1 MSGATSPSSASEKKS
16 TDGSSSS
23 SASPSSSTTT
33 NQYESY
39 INDLHLLNNSDNDK
53 TLLSRIPVAAKV
65 EICLGF
71 IKETASSYQQHNC
84 RQPNIIFRL
93 ASNLIVHHKSQMS
106 SAELYAIYEVGV
118 QAALDLG
125 NDNVATEWIVV
136 LKQRFG
142 KCPRVFRLVGLLEE
156 AQGETAKALE
166 HYENCKNEFPNET
179 WPIKRLAA
187 LHKSRGKI
195 ADAISVLEVKNVYHD
210 KVDEKSFPFRQLH
223 PLDDGSLKELINLHW
238 MNNTP
243 EKAIYY
249 AEELLLLDPHNFL
262 IMSRLGELS
271 YAAGQFERAIS
282 SYAQSIRL
290 NPHIS
295 NARAALGLWQ
305 SCLEW
310 RSRNGGKNS
319 KNNSNN
325 SNKTRSVDDIDDDDN
340 INNNEDFS
348 SSSNNNAGSSSAATG
363 MTVSLCNELINI
375 SEAKLREC
383 YQNSPLC
390 SVLELTLRR
399 YDGK

>member
-1 MSGATSPSSASEKKS
+1 MST
-16 TDGSSSS
+16 SS
-23 SASPSSSTTT
+23 SASTSDKNASGGSES
-33 NQYESY
+33 QHLSEIESY

-53 TLLSRIPVAAKV
+53 TLLSKIPVATKV

-71 IKETASSYQQHNC
+71 IKESASAYQQHNC

-106 SAELYAIYEVGV
+106 SAELYAIYEIGV

-125 NDNVATEWIVV
+125 HDNVATEWIVV
-136 LKQRFG
+136 LKHRFG

-156 AQGETAKALE
+156 AQGETAKALD
-166 HYENCKNEFPNET
+166 HYERCKNDFPNET
-179 WPIKRLAA
+179 WPIKRIAA
-187 LHKSRGKI
+187 LHKGKGKY
-195 ADAISVLEVKNVYHD
+195 AEAISTLEVKNVYHD
-210 KVDEKSFPFRQLH
+210 KVDEKSYPFRQLH

-238 MNNTP
+238 LNDAA

-262 IMSRLGELS
+262 FMSRLGELC
-271 YAAGQFERAIS
+271 YAAGQYERAIS

-290 NPHIS
+290 NPHVS
-295 NARAALGLWQ
+295 NARAGLGLWQ

-310 RSRNGGKNS
+310 RSKNKNGGNNGKLIVAAAATTKN
-319 KNNSNN
+319 
-325 SNKTRSVDDIDDDDN
+325 VDDIDDESD
-340 INNNEDFS
+340 NNNNNNNKN
-348 SSSNNNAGSSSAATG
+348 SSSNNSASSGTSSSSAGTG
-363 MTVSLCNELINI
+363 MTLALCNELISV
-375 SEAKLREC
+375 SEAKLKEC

-399 YDGK
+399 YS